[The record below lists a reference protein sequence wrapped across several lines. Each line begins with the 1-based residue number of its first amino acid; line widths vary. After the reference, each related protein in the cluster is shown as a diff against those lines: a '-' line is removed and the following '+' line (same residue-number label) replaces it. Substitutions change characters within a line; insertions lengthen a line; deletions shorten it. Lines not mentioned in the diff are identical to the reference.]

1 MVIIIVLALLFAA
14 FFVVRKHMGPAVLAA
29 IAGVAVV
36 EAFSPQILQ
45 MLHNANFGL
54 PDEKLKALI
63 YLVFV
68 VGFPMLLYFKSSR
81 SGMLGIL
88 RIAEALLFSALLTSL
103 LAPSISEWFAF
114 DDLSR
119 QVLGFI
125 SANLGL
131 IMMVG
136 IGTAYLD
143 ILFYR
148 S

>member
-1 MVIIIVLALLFAA
+1 
-14 FFVVRKHMGPAVLAA
+14 MGPAVLAA
-29 IAGVAVV
+29 IAGVAVA

-45 MLHNANFGL
+45 LVNLGL
-54 PDEKLKALI
+54 PTGKAKALI
-63 YLVFV
+63 YLVLV
-68 VGFPMLLYFKSSR
+68 VGFPMILYFKSSR
-81 SGMLGIL
+81 GGMFGIL
-88 RIAEALLFSALLTSL
+88 RIAEALLFSALITSL
-103 LAPSISEWFAF
+103 LAPSVAEWFAF

-125 SANLGL
+125 NSNLGI
-131 IMMVG
+131 IMMAG